1 MKNLL
6 LVATSAIEPIFKR
19 RKDCH
24 NSKSYHI
31 TKRVF
36 NKGMFEIEIIHKF
49 SLEIPV
55 VEFNESLRGI
65 QILEGLEILTK
76 MSSDAINEKSGR

>member
-36 NKGMFEIEIIHKF
+36 NKGMFEIDIIHNF

-65 QILEGLEILTK
+65 QILEGLEIHEIEQRCNK
-76 MSSDAINEKSGR
+76 